1 MTATDMR
8 RYRLSVVLS
17 LAWLLLVAFATLTAG
32 WLPIEEP
39 TRQSLL
45 SMLAP
50 PSAERWFGA
59 DSLGRDV
66 FSRTIHG
73 FRITFAVSLGSVAL
87 ALTFGGALGICAGYF
102 RGWVERTILIGVNVL
117 LAFPP
122 LVLII
127 AMVAYP
133 GDALTKVIIAL
144 GIVFMPSVTRIAR
157 ANTLLF
163 SEREFVTAARAAGMS
178 DGRVIV
184 RELLPNLV
192 PALLAYCLLLVAIG
206 ALAEAGLSYLGL
218 SVPPPTPTLG
228 QMMAS
233 EQANALEAPHAV
245 FFPAGML
252 FLTIFAL
259 NLIGE
264 EVQRRIDGRA
274 RAA

>member
-1 MTATDMR
+1 MR
-8 RYRLSVVLS
+8 GYPKRVVVS
-17 LAWLLLVAFATLTAG
+17 LAWLVLVAVATLAAT
-32 WLPIEEP
+32 WLPIDDP
-39 TRQSLL
+39 NKQSLL
-45 SMLAP
+45 RMWAT
-50 PSAERWFGA
+50 PSADQWFGT
-59 DSLGRDV
+59 DSLGRDI

-73 FRITFAVSLGSVAL
+73 FRITFAVSLGSVTL
-87 ALTFGGALGICAGYF
+87 ALFFGGALGIIAGYF
-102 RGWVERTILIGVNVL
+102 RGWVERSILIGVNVL

-133 GDALTKVIIAL
+133 GNALVKVIVAL
-144 GIVFMPSVTRIAR
+144 GIVFMPAVTRIAR

-178 DGRVIV
+178 DGRLIV

-233 EQANALEAPHAV
+233 EQSNALEAPHAV

-259 NLIGE
+259 NLVGE
-264 EVQRRIDGRA
+264 EVQKRIDGRS

>member
-1 MTATDMR
+1 MGRMPIG
-8 RYRLSVVLS
+8 VVLS
-17 LAWLLLVAFATLTAG
+17 MVWLALVVCAAVAAG
-32 WLPIEEP
+32 WLPIDEP
-39 TRQSLL
+39 TKQSLPL
-45 SMLAP
+45 MLAS
-50 PSAERWFGA
+50 PSAQHWFGA

-66 FSRTIHG
+66 FSRAIYG
-73 FRITFAVSLGSVAL
+73 FRVTLIVSLGSVAL
-87 ALTFGGALGICAGYF
+87 GLLFGGLLGIVAGYF
-102 RGWVERTILIGVNVL
+102 RGPIERVILMGVNVL

-133 GDALTKVIIAL
+133 GQPLAKVIIAL
-144 GIVFMPSVTRIAR
+144 GIVFMPAVTRIAR
-157 ANTLLF
+157 ANTLALR
-163 SEREFVTAARAAGMS
+163 EREFVTAARAAGMG
-178 DGRVIV
+178 DMRLIF

-192 PALLAYCLLLVAIG
+192 PALLAYGLLLVAVA

-233 EQANALEAPHAV
+233 EQSNVLDAPHAV

-259 NLIGE
+259 NLVGE
-264 EVQRRIDGRA
+264 EVQRRIDR
-274 RAA
+274 RTSAA